1 LEVEDTSV
9 GGAGRVRLSDFYG
22 KALNDGKWQFSES
35 ASYLR
40 ELGALDESDPSNL
53 RVIIP
58 NYLSAPSNCVASSAY
73 YSVCCLDE
81 CESILASL
89 EEKIAAPHA
98 SPEVIIETVS
108 TIASA
113 TVSSNRAIAPW
124 LRTRLY
130 EVAAHHGGYVP
141 LHGRLFAQWLHY
153 AYPRECQFPH
163 VAGTI
168 NPQRPEDILAANPD
182 ETINDIAMTEEQMK
196 QTISEALPPKK
207 RTPGAEIDIAEESG
221 MWRLDEELVVWHV
234 PAETVARKP
243 SGGYGLREAVF
254 FGVVVSFS
262 VAIFQRR
269 HSPDLE
275 HLHKGSSDKYF
286 V

>member
-1 LEVEDTSV
+1 MEVEDIDSV

-22 KALNDGKWQFSES
+22 KALNEGKWQFSES

-40 ELGALDESDPSNL
+40 ELGALDDSDPSNM

-81 CESILASL
+81 CESILAAL

-98 SPEVIIETVS
+98 SPELIIETVS
-108 TIASA
+108 TISSA
-113 TVSSNRAIAPW
+113 TLPSNRDIAPW
-124 LRTRLY
+124 LRTRLV
-130 EVAAHHGGYVP
+130 EVATHHGGLVP

-168 NPQRPEDILAANPD
+168 NPQRPEDLIATNPD
-182 ETINDIAMTEEQMK
+182 VTDEITASEDVMRETISK
-196 QTISEALPPKK
+196 ALPAKQ
-207 RTPGAEIDIAEESG
+207 RTAGVDVDATEESG
-221 MWRLDEELVVWHV
+221 MWSLDEELVVWH
-234 PAETVARKP
+234 KP
-243 SGGYGLREAVF
+243 IERVEQKSIGGPGLRGAVF
-254 FGVVVSFS
+254 FAVVASLFVAIRRSFS
-262 VAIFQRR
+262 PA
-269 HSPDLE
+269 LE
-275 HLHKGSSDKYF
+275 HLQKGPSDKYF